1 VLLPHLLLAVQSA
14 LVDPRKFKSDEE
26 YSFAQR
32 TAWAGAQNV
41 TELLNWIDGKVQEA
55 EYLTEKEQGKVV
67 DKVRDSLS

>member
-1 VLLPHLLLAVQSA
+1 MEQAVKSA
-14 LVDPRKFKSDEE
+14 LVDPRKFDDSEK

-55 EYLTEKEQGKVV
+55 EFLTEKEQGKLV
-67 DKVRDSLS
+67 DKVRTSLS

>member
-1 VLLPHLLLAVQSA
+1 MLLPRLESAVKSA
-14 LVDPRKFKSDEE
+14 LVDPRKFKNEEE

-55 EYLTEKEQGKVV
+55 EYLTEKEQGKLV
-67 DKVRDSLS
+67 DKVRESLR